1 MYRLRKIF
9 KIPIGHRLSKHKGL
23 CKNIHGHNLK
33 IEVELKSD
41 SLNENDM
48 VLDFHDLKLIVN
60 DLLKVFDHTTIL
72 NIVDKDNIEFF
83 KKQDYRTQTISSI
96 GQDPTAEVFAE
107 HLYFKLSEDL
117 RDANFKNNP
126 TVSFIRVWE
135 NDSGAA
141 QYSLS

>member
-1 MYRLRKIF
+1 MYILRKEF

-23 CKNIHGHNLK
+23 CKNIHGHNL
-33 IEVELKSD
+33 IIVVELKSEM
-41 SLNENDM
+41 LNENDM

-83 KKQDYRTQTISSI
+83 KKQNYRTESISTLAE
-96 GQDPTAEVFAE
+96 DPTAEVFAK
-107 HLYFKLSEDL
+107 HLFYKIGDELEAL
-117 RDANFKNNP
+117 NLINKPEVN
-126 TVSFIRVWE
+126 FIRVWE

-141 QYSLS
+141 QFSL